1 MEQLD
6 KTLYHNGIKKFIL
19 KIDFISNDV
28 AAFAHIVNEISTNF
42 TRLEQRIHTNFN
54 IIMDEEKVRKEQTPD
69 YVLINKDKGLNLTFS
84 TFQNAMIIEMSQ
96 YINNKGYRECIETV
110 KEAIIKLGLQI
121 QSKRI
126 GMRYINSFQC
136 NALNNIKKI
145 FNKEKA
151 KIVMGICNE
160 SNLSRVIIQEEFNTE
175 NSKLRSQYGIP
186 NRLYPA
192 IMTTYDLLLD
202 IDSYDDSMHCFEEW
216 ENVIRMLNHEAYGK
230 FIEFMNPD
238 FIETL
243 K

>member
-1 MEQLD
+1 MEQLN
-6 KTLYHNGIKKFIL
+6 KTLYHNGIKNFIL

-28 AAFAHIVNEISTNF
+28 AAFASIVNEISTNF

-54 IIMDEEKVRKEQTPD
+54 IIMDEAKVRKEQTPD
-69 YVLINKDKGLNLTFS
+69 FVLINNEKGLNLTFS
-84 TFQNAMIIEMSQ
+84 TFHNAMSIEMSQ
-96 YINNKGYRECIETV
+96 YINNKGYKECIATI
-110 KEAIIKLGLQI
+110 KEAIIKLGLHI

-151 KIVMGICNE
+151 KIITGICND

-186 NRLYPA
+186 NKLYPA
-192 IMTTYDLLLD
+192 KMTTYDLLLD
-202 IDSYDDSMHCFEEW
+202 IDSYDDSMHSFDEW
-216 ENVIRMLNHEAYGK
+216 DDVIRTLNHEAYGK
-230 FIEFMNPD
+230 FIELMNPD